1 MPMSSDLTWYERLRG
16 KRLRDIYLP
25 SERPKPPQES
35 PLKKVKEGVEGF
47 KAMREHLERAS
58 KKSNALKELVRTH
71 KR

>member
-16 KRLRDIYLP
+16 KRMRDIYLP
-25 SERPKPPQES
+25 SEQSKPPQES
-35 PLKKVKEGVEGF
+35 PLKKVKEGVASF
-47 KAMREHLERAS
+47 QTMRENLERAS